1 ILTESPYFLMVAA
14 REDTRILTESPYFL
28 MVAAREDTRILTE
41 SPYFLM
47 VAAREDTRILT
58 ESPYFLL
65 VAGTFSLSSAVPFV
79 DFLSYLTTHC
89 ASSPRISNN
98 SIPFFV
104 NSYST
109 RGGVSGYTLRS
120 TIFL

>member
-1 ILTESPYFLMVAA
+1 MRRSKKLSCKKGGVDCRVSRRERDFPNTFGPRHVPKTAREDTQILTESPYFL
-14 REDTRILTESPYFL
+14 I
-28 MVAAREDTRILTE
+28 
-41 SPYFLM
+41 
-47 VAAREDTRILT
+47 
-58 ESPYFLL
+58 

-79 DFLSYLTTHC
+79 DFLSHLTTHC